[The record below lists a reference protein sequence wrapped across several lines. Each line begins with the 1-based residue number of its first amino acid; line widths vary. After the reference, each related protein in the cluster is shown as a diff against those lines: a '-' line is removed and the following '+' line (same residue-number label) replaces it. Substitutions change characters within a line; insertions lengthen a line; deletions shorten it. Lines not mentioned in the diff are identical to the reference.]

1 MKYLHL
7 IQTVLLVTAIHA
19 SEPIVLAESL
29 SDYNP
34 LLQVLENRTAL
45 YINDDGQLTL
55 VRIDVPMKTISFLN
69 GWNPEEYGWSNPGRT
84 YDFALSPDGE
94 YICFCQ
100 QVSVPDNLQTGEQ
113 YIPGPVLVAVCRTD
127 GTGSKLLVL
136 SFEVGE
142 GPHFRFTQDSRHIF
156 GSPLMGCP
164 ATPEGFASYVT
175 RDNDADL
182 IEGYIVDIQDDT
194 RSGGNGDILGDG
206 FYKNPWSNLIAAGS
220 YPTDM
225 IADVVTR
232 EVFLH
237 DTTNSGQQIIYAWVL
252 PDAGLAENDNQQ
264 ILRYSD
270 GTEVINPGKPIS
282 VFGRLEDGRYIFSRG
297 GDSHTVLLGHIDWTD
312 FSCTDAETLSG
323 LEDFIDRW
331 TRVAASPDGKSL
343 VFASDSRE
351 LYRYDLP

>member
-29 SDYNP
+29 SDYNS

-100 QVSVPDNLQTGEQ
+100 QVSVPDHLQAGEQ
-113 YIPGPVLVAVCRTD
+113 YIPGPVLVAVCRVD
-127 GTGSKLLVL
+127 GTGARPLVL
-136 SFEVGE
+136 SFEVG
-142 GPHFRFTQDSRHIF
+142 GGSHFSFTQDSRHIF
-156 GSPLMGCP
+156 GSPLLGCP
-164 ATPEGFASYVT
+164 ATPEDFASYIT
-175 RDNDADL
+175 RENDDYL
-182 IEGYIVDIQDDT
+182 IEGFIIDIQDGT

-206 FYKNPWSNLIAAGS
+206 FYKNPWSNLVAAGS
-220 YPTDM
+220 YPSNK

-232 EVFLH
+232 EIFLH
-237 DTTNSGQQIIYAWVL
+237 DTTYSGQEIIYTWVL
-252 PDAGLAENDNQQ
+252 PDAGLAEDNYQQ

-270 GTEVINPGKPIS
+270 GTVVINPGEPIS

-297 GDSHTVLLGHIDWTD
+297 GDSHTILLGPIDWTD
-312 FSCTDAETLSG
+312 FSCSEAETLSG

-331 TRVAASPDGKSL
+331 TRVAVTPDGKSF
-343 VFASDSRE
+343 VFSSCGE